1 MDKCEETMKNRFT
14 ESAKNALTGAQK
26 AAGIRGQTYIG
37 SEHLLLA
44 LSSCHDS
51 VAARLLDA
59 KGLDKE
65 RLHNAVSE
73 YSGLGSPTAPTPDDM
88 TPTLKKIIEA
98 SMAKTALDGSETVGS
113 EHLLLALLEEGDS
126 VACRIILALAVSVA
140 ELKSDL
146 TAFLSSMGEVKS
158 KAKESRNSLLSRL
171 PHLQNYG
178 KDLTE
183 LALLQKLDPVIGRD
197 NETSRVI
204 QTLSRRTK
212 NNPCLVGEPGVGKT
226 AVVEGLAIRVAKNE
240 VPTALRGKHII
251 ALDLSAMIAG
261 AKYRGEFEERLRGVL
276 DEIRKTPEILL
287 FIDEIHIL
295 CGAGAA
301 EGAIDAAN
309 ILKPPL
315 SRGELHLIGATTLDE
330 YRKHIEKD
338 SALERRFQ
346 KISVNEPTAEE
357 TVGILKGL
365 REKYEAHHKIRISD
379 KAIEEATELSM
390 RYIGERFLPDK
401 AIDLLDEAA
410 ARLHIEA
417 EKPPKNL
424 LRMEEK
430 LEKLHLERQEMIR
443 LQNFEGAIK
452 NRDEERKLRMQYET
466 RKKEFERRQKDA
478 PPILREDGIRAVLTE
493 ITGIPLYHLSAET
506 DCLLSSIEKELYDVI
521 IGQDDAVLRVA
532 SAIKRSMS
540 GLKNPSRPIGS
551 FLFLGPTGVG
561 KTELAKAVARAVF
574 KTDTSLIRLDMSE
587 YMEAYSVSK
596 LIGSAPGYVGYE
608 EGGKLT
614 ERVRKSPYS
623 LILFDEIEKAH
634 PDIFHLLLQILED
647 GALTDSH
654 GRQVDFKNTVIIMT
668 SNLIGGKN
676 GRVMT
681 GFLERNAES
690 EQSISRKDAEAILR
704 ASFRPELLNRIDEI
718 IVFEDI
724 SSETMKAIC
733 RQLLKKLNG
742 YLKKSKLEFTF
753 DAVLVDFLSE
763 EALKE
768 KNGARPL
775 RRLITRL
782 IENEIATALLRNDY
796 EAGDTI
802 RVSVSDGKIIFMKE
816 KAVQNS

>member
-1 MDKCEETMKNRFT
+1 MKNRFT

-26 AAGIRGQTYIG
+26 AAGILGHTYIG

-73 YSGLGSPTAPTPDDM
+73 YSGLGSPTSPTPDDM
-88 TPTLKKIIEA
+88 TPTLKRIIEV
-98 SMAKTALDGSETVGS
+98 SLLKTSLDGGESVGS
-113 EHLLLALLEEGDS
+113 EHLLLALLDESDS
-126 VACRIILALAVSVA
+126 VACRIILALSVSVA

-146 TAFLSSMGEVKS
+146 TAFLSSMGEIKG
-158 KAKESRNSLLSRL
+158 KAKEQKASILSRL
-171 PHLQNYG
+171 PNLQSYG

-183 LALLQKLDPVIGRD
+183 LALREKLDPVIGRD

-226 AVVEGLAIRVAKNE
+226 AVVEGLAIRIAKND
-240 VPTALRGKHII
+240 VPSALLGKHII

-346 KISVNEPTAEE
+346 KIAVNEPDAAE

-390 RYIGERFLPDK
+390 RYIGDRFLPDK

-424 LRMEEK
+424 MRMEEK
-430 LEKLHLERQEMIR
+430 LAKLHEEREEMIR
-443 LQNFEGAIK
+443 TQNFEGAIK
-452 NRDEERKLRMQYET
+452 NRDEERKLRLQYET
-466 RKKEFERRQKDA
+466 RKKEFERRLKDA

-493 ITGIPLYHLSAET
+493 ITGIPLYHLSEET
-506 DCLLSSIEKELYDVI
+506 DLQIASIEKELSEVI
-521 IGQDDAVLRVA
+521 IGQEDAVTRVA
-532 SAIKRSMS
+532 NAIKRSMS
-540 GLKNPSRPIGS
+540 GLKNPFRPIGS

-574 KTDTSLIRLDMSE
+574 KTDSALIRLDMSE

-668 SNLIGGKN
+668 SNLIDGRN
-676 GRVMT
+676 GQTTT
-681 GFLERNAES
+681 GFLERHTES
-690 EQSISRKDAEAILR
+690 DIGISRKDAERALR
-704 ASFRPELLNRIDEI
+704 SSFRPELLNRIDEI
-718 IVFEDI
+718 IVFEDV
-724 SSETMKAIC
+724 SLETMKAIC
-733 RQLLKKLNG
+733 RQLLKKLKG

-753 DAVLVDFLSE
+753 DGLLVDFLSE
-763 EALKE
+763 EAIKE

-782 IENEIATALLRNDY
+782 VENEIATALLRGDY
-796 EAGDTI
+796 SAGDKI
-802 RVSVSDGKIIFMKE
+802 LVSVSERKVSFKKE
-816 KAVQNS
+816 NPAFTT